1 MALNLISS
9 SLPEIDGCTLF
20 NAVKAILAD
29 QGVPA
34 TVRHQLRDR
43 AGRPADLSELFPEG
57 SSLDSQDAATGAV
70 KVRVKEAVADGP
82 DPASNP
88 LWELPASVVDAREG
102 VVEFRLPKAVVE
114 YAGIYLVNVGVL
126 DADAVPQMVDAT
138 IMSVEKSLWA
148 ADPQVVLKQAGPPSL
163 LEIRTL
169 MVDRDPADNSLLD
182 RVEFSTEQVL
192 EAIVQ
197 PVQYFN
203 EQPPP
208 LTKFTTRDFPFQA
221 AWQDAIIGNLLVMAA
236 HNFRRNQLPYSA
248 GGVSVDDKNKEGPY
262 LAYGNQ
268 LLQSYKDF
276 VLHKK
281 VEINV
286 KGFMG
291 NIGSPFNRGLWGRG
305 VGGY

>member
-1 MALNLISS
+1 MPLNVITS
-9 SLPEIDGCTLF
+9 SLPAIDGCTLF
-20 NAVKAILAD
+20 TAVKAILAD

-70 KVRVKEAVADGP
+70 KVRIKEALATELD
-82 DPASNP
+82 ATNNP
-88 LWELPASVVDAREG
+88 LWQLPATVVDAREG
-102 VVEFRLPKAVVE
+102 VVEFSLPKAVVE
-114 YAGIYLVNVGVL
+114 YAGIYLVSVGVL
-126 DADAVPQMVDAT
+126 DADAVPQMVDAAL
-138 IMSVEKSLWA
+138 MSVEKSLWA
-148 ADPQVVLKQAGPPSL
+148 AKTEVVLRQDGPPSL
-163 LEIRTL
+163 LEIRTS

-208 LTKFTTRDFPFQA
+208 LTKFTTRTFPFQA
-221 AWQDAIIGNLLVMAA
+221 AWQDAVIGNLLIAAA
-236 HNFRRNQLPYSA
+236 HNFRRNQLAYSA

-262 LAYGNQ
+262 LAYGTQ
-268 LLQSYKDF
+268 LQQAYKDW
-276 VLHKK
+276 VLNKK
-281 VEINV
+281 VELNV

-291 NIGSPFNRGLWGRG
+291 NIRSPFGRG
-305 VGGY
+305 AW